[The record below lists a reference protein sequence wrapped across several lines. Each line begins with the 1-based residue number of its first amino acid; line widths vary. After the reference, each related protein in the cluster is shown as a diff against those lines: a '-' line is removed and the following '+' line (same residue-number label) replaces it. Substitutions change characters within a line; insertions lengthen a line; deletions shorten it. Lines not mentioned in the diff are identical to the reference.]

1 MFYIFLEKS
10 VVFLSGA
17 IIFAL
22 PLKWSPFPTWIQ
34 MQIWKEKLSCT
45 SARISLNTSNYS
57 ICVILQESIC
67 SKFKQAKNLLLKT
80 GLKLKTEKESRI
92 AAERNLFVGF
102 KPNKNNCTSFHV
114 KTQRYLHYVAFLKW
128 RKKAA
133 NITWRLFIPW
143 LSIR

>member
-17 IIFAL
+17 ITFAL

-34 MQIWKEKLSCT
+34 MQIWKGKLSCT

-67 SKFKQAKNLLLKT
+67 CKFKQAKNLRLKT
-80 GLKLKTEKESRI
+80 GLKLKTEKESTI
-92 AAERNLFVGF
+92 AAERNLFVESGF
-102 KPNKNNCTSFHV
+102 KPKNNCTSFHV
-114 KTQRYLHYVAFLKW
+114 KTQRYLHDVAFNW

-133 NITWRLFIPW
+133 NIMWRLFFSW